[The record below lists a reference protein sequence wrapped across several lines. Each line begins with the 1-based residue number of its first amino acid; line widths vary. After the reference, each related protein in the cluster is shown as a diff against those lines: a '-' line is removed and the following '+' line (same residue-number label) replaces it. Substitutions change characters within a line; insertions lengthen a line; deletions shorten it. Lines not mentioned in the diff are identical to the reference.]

1 MPFETITV
9 QCVLYDRKSIL
20 KYELTM
26 RIKRKDWS

>member
-1 MPFETITV
+1 MPFESTTV
-9 QCVLYDRKSIL
+9 QCVLYDQKSIT